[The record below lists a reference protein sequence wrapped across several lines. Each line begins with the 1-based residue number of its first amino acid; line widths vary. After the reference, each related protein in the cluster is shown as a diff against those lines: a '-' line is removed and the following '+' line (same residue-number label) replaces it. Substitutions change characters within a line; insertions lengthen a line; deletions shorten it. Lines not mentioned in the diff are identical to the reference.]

1 MNYICKAL
9 YKKRPRDTYEQPET
23 VYVLQ
28 FVFDGASGSAIVARA
43 DGKLSVCGL
52 RHLRVAKEDSGEISW
67 YE

>member
-43 DGKLSVCGL
+43 DGKLSM
-52 RHLRVAKEDSGEISW
+52 
-67 YE
+67 

>member
-23 VYVLQ
+23 VHVLQ
-28 FVFDGASGSAIVARA
+28 FVFDGAIVARA
-43 DGKLSVCGL
+43 DGKLSMCGL
-52 RHLRVAKEDSGEISW
+52 RHLRVAMEDSGEISW

>member
-28 FVFDGASGSAIVARA
+28 FVYNGGYGEAIIASA
-43 DGKLSVCGL
+43 DGKLNMCGL
-52 RHLRVAKEDSGEISW
+52 RNLRVAREGSGELSW
-67 YE
+67 TE